1 VSLPVV
7 AIGILLVTI
16 GFFGAHAVASG
27 WVGRLAGDAKGHASS
42 LYLLSY
48 YMGSSFVGSAGGW
61 FWQVAWLGRG
71 GRADQCAGN
80 DRGGPWPFHRAGMTP
95 GFTETADDD
104 GEKIAVHLIH
114 SSDLCAQLLQAE

>member
-1 VSLPVV
+1 MFASPWAGQLADRFGRRRPLTGSLALMVAGSLITLSVSLPVV

-61 FWQVAWLGRG
+61 FCR
-71 GRADQCAGN
+71 RMAGQ
-80 DRGGPWPFHRAGMTP
+80 GWSG
-95 GFTETADDD
+95 
-104 GEKIAVHLIH
+104 
-114 SSDLCAQLLQAE
+114 